1 MVKSQVLYDKK
12 MLAKLTGNII
22 TQNSEI
28 MSYDNNENR
37 GESIFEDSPRTLIS
51 NEK

>member
-1 MVKSQVLYDKK
+1 
-12 MLAKLTGNII
+12 
-22 TQNSEI
+22 
-28 MSYDNNENR
+28 MSYDNNENRGESIFEEENR

>member
-1 MVKSQVLYDKK
+1 
-12 MLAKLTGNII
+12 
-22 TQNSEI
+22 

-51 NEK
+51 NEKQEIQNSKEYIDDLLDNE